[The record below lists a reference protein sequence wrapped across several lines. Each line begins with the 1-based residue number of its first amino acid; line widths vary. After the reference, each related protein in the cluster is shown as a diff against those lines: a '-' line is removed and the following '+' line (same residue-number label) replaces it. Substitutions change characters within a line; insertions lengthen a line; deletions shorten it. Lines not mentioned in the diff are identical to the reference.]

1 MFKNLTILMFFVFG
15 FTVSAFSAGVEIKN
29 NTKGTK
35 EIAPDLKT
43 AMQIV
48 KSGKFGSDDL
58 DLIVTVG
65 GGGGATYAS
74 LTDIGGLFHAI
85 NSGLVTEDV
94 IAVVIANTVETGA
107 ISLLQFAHPYKLFIV
122 PGAASVL
129 TLEATTLGSNAPMMV
144 LDGADNVI
152 IDGRFGGAGRYLR
165 FVNNNAT
172 PSATG
177 PILRFIND
185 ARANGIGHCI
195 LESNAS
201 NNASPMIQFSNTTGP
216 LGNDSIAVDSCLFQA
231 STGTNPG
238 SYGVAIG
245 STGAETVLNE
255 KNSAIAIIQNNI
267 TGWLPSSNGAI
278 LFNSTCMGDS
288 IVIDSNRIY
297 NDVSQTTTWIGIGI
311 TSNTN
316 NSTIN
321 FNSIGGSNPDRSGN
335 ALRSIA
341 GITMSAISMRSDS
354 LVKSDI
360 QGNRISNFANTAPAS
375 VTLGVVNGIVT
386 TGGDVNIGTL
396 SPNIIGGGANPWDT
410 VCTAYDN
417 GWIFVSSTT
426 TNDSVYIWNNTVSH
440 ANYWR
445 KRNDR
450 NNGIRIAG
458 SSGRLISIRNNLI
471 TNMKGNGIGNST
483 SFQLMGIAFA
493 NSGGTAS
500 IPLVLNIYENTIHN
514 LVHNTDTASSH
525 EIFGI
530 IQSSGSAFLTSNI
543 YNNKIYNLQS
553 NANTALDTGTTA
565 PVVNGI
571 RIATGLGRLYMYN
584 NAISLASQVGNQARL
599 RGIVVSNTA
608 GAFPFRIAF
617 NSVYLGGFATG
628 SSINTISF
636 GFLKA
641 SASKVK
647 LRSNIFYNDRT
658 GGNRNLSIGVTNVT
672 NWSDSV
678 SNNNLFVSQLA
689 NNIGDYNTLTNLNFT
704 DWKTNSLGD
713 IGSLAPDAVV
723 IPSGSL
729 FTDVSTA
736 NLNINNHPAGW
747 YVKGQ
752 GSIVDD
758 SLVVTTDYV
767 GGSRPTTLAQ
777 GPPTIGCYEVSSLS
791 SSISFTQNVTG
802 NGTYDFTLGGK
813 PISSVVV
820 SNFSTPFQLAFRHFS
835 GVTPPNIPMVGN
847 PRYAQF
853 FDSLYISSGSLGT
866 ATYEFRKYYYESEI
880 GNVLDTIGQDTT
892 TLRIAKSNNGGL
904 EWIPEPGMTNG
915 YTPGYPGYVY
925 ATDLNSFSIFTI
937 TGTLGPLPVEL
948 ASFTAFVDKNNVD
961 LKWTTSTEINNSGFD
976 IERKLTGSNEWT
988 KVAFIEGNGN
998 SNEPKN
1004 YSFVDKNLAT
1014 GKYNYRLK
1022 QIDYN
1027 GNFEYHNLN
1036 SEVNV
1041 GIPSKFDISQ
1051 NYPNPFN
1058 PATRINYDLPID
1070 SKVSLKL
1077 YDMLGREVYSA
1088 VNNELNTAGY
1098 YTVQLNLGS
1107 LSSGTYFYRI
1117 IATGINGQEFV
1128 TTKKMQLLK

>member
-1 MFKNLTILMFFVFG
+1 MKKLITILLFFILG
-15 FTVSAFSAGVEIKN
+15 TSLPAFSAGVEIKN
-29 NTKGTK
+29 NSKGTK
-35 EIAPDLKT
+35 EFAPDLKT
-43 AMQIV
+43 AMQMV
-48 KSGKFGSDDL
+48 KSGKYGSDDL

-74 LTDIGGLFHAI
+74 ITDFGGLFQAI
-85 NSGLVTEDV
+85 NSIMVTEDI

-107 ISLLQFAHPYKLFIV
+107 VTLLQFTLPYRLYIT
-122 PGAASVL
+122 PGAASVF

-152 IDGRFGGAGRYLR
+152 IDGRFAGAGRFLR

-172 PSATG
+172 PSSTG

-185 ARANGIGHCI
+185 SRASGIGHCI

-201 NNASPMIQFSNTTGP
+201 SNTSPMIQFSNTTGP
-216 LGNDSIAVDSCLFQA
+216 LGNDSIAVDSCLFRA

-245 STGAETVLNE
+245 SSGTETVLNE

-267 TGWLPSSNGAI
+267 TGWLPSSNGSI
-278 LFNSTCMGDS
+278 LFNTTCMGDS
-288 IVIDSNRIY
+288 LIIDSNRIY
-297 NDVSQTTTWIGIGI
+297 NDVSQTTGWVGIGI
-311 TSNTN
+311 TSNSN

-341 GITMSAISMRSDS
+341 GITMSAISMRSDT

-360 QGNRISNFANTAPAS
+360 QGNRISNIANTAPAS
-375 VTLGVVNGIVT
+375 VTLGVVNGIIT
-386 TGGDVNIGTL
+386 TGGDINIGTL

-417 GWIFVSSTT
+417 GWIFVTSTT
-426 TNDSVYIWNNTVSH
+426 NNDSVYIWNNTVSH

-483 SFQLMGIAFA
+483 SFQLMGIAYA

-514 LVHNTDTASSH
+514 LIHNTDTSSSH
-525 EIFGI
+525 EIYGI
-530 IQSSGSAFLTSNI
+530 IQSSGTAFLTSNI

-553 NANTALDTGTTA
+553 NANTVLDTGTTA
-565 PVVNGI
+565 PIVNGI

-584 NAISLASQVGNQARL
+584 NAISLASQVGTQTRM
-599 RGIVVSNTA
+599 RGITVSNTA

-617 NSVYLGGFATG
+617 NSVYIGGSATG
-628 SSINTISF
+628 SSLNTISY
-636 GFLKA
+636 GFLKS
-641 SASKVK
+641 SASRVK
-647 LRSNIFYNDRT
+647 LRSNLFYNERT
-658 GGNRNLSIGVTNVT
+658 GGNRNMSVGVTNVT
-672 NWSDSV
+672 NWSDSA
-678 SNNNLFVSQLA
+678 SNYNLFVSQLA
-689 NNIGDYNTLTNLNFT
+689 NNIGDYGTTTNLNFA
-704 DWKTNSLGD
+704 DWKLNSLGD
-713 IGSLAPDAVV
+713 VGSIGLITAA
-723 IPSGSL
+723 IPSVFL
-729 FTDVSTA
+729 FTDVNSGDLTVQ
-736 NLNINNHPAGW
+736 NVSFSW
-747 YVKGQ
+747 YVSGQ
-752 GSIVDD
+752 GSLVDD
-758 SLVVTTDYV
+758 SLIVSNDIN
-767 GGSRPTTLAQ
+767 GNSRPVSVSAGAPTLGCSELTTTAAPIDLVQ
-777 GPPTIGCYEVSSLS
+777 SIVS
-791 SSISFTQNVTG
+791 
-802 NGTYDFTLGGK
+802 NGTYGFSMGGK
-813 PISSVVV
+813 IILQVII
-820 SNFSTPFQLAFRHFS
+820 NNWSTPFDLTLRHFPGTS
-835 GVTPPNIPMVGN
+835 PPNLPMTSPHYGDF
-847 PRYAQF
+847 Y
-853 FDSLYISSGSLGT
+853 DSLFISFGTQGT
-866 ATYEFRKYYYESEI
+866 ATYEIRIINYKASNFNLDPDSTKY
-880 GNVLDTIGQDTT
+880 
-892 TLRIAKSNNGGL
+892 RIAKSNNGGL
-904 EWIPEPGMTNG
+904 EWIPAPGITNG
-915 YTPGYPGYVY
+915 YTAGNPGYVY
-925 ATDLNSFSIFTI
+925 ATDLTSFSIFTI
-937 TGTLGPLPVEL
+937 TDTDAPLPVEL
-948 ASFTAFVDKNNVD
+948 ASFTAIVDKNNVD

-988 KVAFIEGNGN
+988 KVTFIEGNGN
-998 SNEPKN
+998 SSEPKN
-1004 YSFVDKNLAT
+1004 YSFSDKNLAS

-1027 GNFEYHNLN
+1027 GHFEYHNLS

-1058 PATRINYDLPID
+1058 PATRINYDLPVD

-1077 YDMLGREVYSA
+1077 YDMLGREVYAA

-1098 YTVQLNLGS
+1098 YTVALNLGS

-1128 TTKKMQLLK
+1128 TTKKMQLIK